1 MDKLEKV
8 ISGLEAIVNDDW
20 MWKKA
25 DYYAGICKDAI
36 ALLKA
41 QEPPT
46 VRECKDLQVLRDI
59 KSGKVLKSG
68 CKDYVIYNGDWYR
81 THKWDAPQE
90 PIEPYRDDE
99 GTYTCGACGKSVVGY
114 ANWNTMEVERLQ
126 KYCSECGQ
134 AVKWE

>member
-8 ISGLEAIVNDDW
+8 IKVLEGYKNHAFGD
-20 MWKKA
+20 
-25 DYYAGICKDAI
+25 KDNKCTVSEI
-36 ALLKA
+36 IDLLKA
-41 QEPPT
+41 QKPPT